1 MTMRPLPIVA
11 RIITVVCIL
20 FLSACESIVPADTT
34 AYSAVKKFTAGNK
47 TPYVVFGETYEVLP
61 ESLDYKEIGVASWYG
76 KKFHGRL
83 TSNGETFDMFQVSAA
98 HKSLPI
104 PSVVKVTNL
113 DNGKSIQLRVNDRGP
128 FHDDR
133 LIDLSFE
140 AAQVLGFANQ
150 GTAPVVVE
158 AINDVNYPN
167 LKPAVRKSSYFLQL
181 GAFSRETGAQILQA
195 KISTLL
201 EINELGA
208 VEVSIL
214 QSESTTS
221 VLHKVW
227 MGPIDNEDRRE
238 DIIQLVRTA
247 KLGNPLKVVV
257 D

>member
-1 MTMRPLPIVA
+1 MTMRSLPVLA
-11 RIITVVCIL
+11 RIITIACVL
-20 FLSACESIVPADTT
+20 LLSACESIEPVNSTDYP
-34 AYSAVKKFTAGNK
+34 AVKKFTAGNK
-47 TPYVVFGETYEVLP
+47 SPYVVFGETYEVLP

-83 TSNGETFDMFQVSAA
+83 TSNGETFDMYQVSAA

-128 FHDDR
+128 FHDNR

-140 AAQVLGFANQ
+140 AAQVLGFSHQ

-167 LKPAVRKSSYFLQL
+167 LRPAVRKSSYFLQL

-195 KISTLL
+195 KISMLL
-201 EINELGA
+201 ERNELSA
-208 VEVSIL
+208 VEMNIL
-214 QSESTTS
+214 QSESAAS

-227 MGPIDNEDRRE
+227 MGPIDNEAKRE

-247 KLGNPLKVVV
+247 NLGNPLKVVV